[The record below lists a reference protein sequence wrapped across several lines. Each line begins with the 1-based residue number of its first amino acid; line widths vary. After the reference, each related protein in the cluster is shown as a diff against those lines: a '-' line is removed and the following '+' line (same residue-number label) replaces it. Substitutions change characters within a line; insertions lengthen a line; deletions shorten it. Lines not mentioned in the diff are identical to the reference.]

1 MTGTVKRF
9 NSKRGYGF
17 IQTEDGNE
25 VFVHFTQI
33 QSEKKYKTL
42 KPEQKVTFEV
52 GHDDQDRTVA
62 LNVSVTE

>member
-17 IQTEDGNE
+17 IQADDGSE

-52 GHDDQDRTVA
+52 GHDDQGRTVA
-62 LNVSVTE
+62 TDVRVVE

>member
-17 IQTEDGNE
+17 IQAEDGSE
-25 VFVHFTQI
+25 VFVHYTQI

-42 KPEQKVTFEV
+42 KPKQEVSFEV